1 MRVMITVGK
10 RAIIWKKVSIDIII
24 KTVDLFF
31 RNCAKPLVT
40 TVYTCS
46 QALTVS
52 QSVHYFQ
59 DGFNMSSNMSSI

>member
-40 TVYTCS
+40 TV
-46 QALTVS
+46 
-52 QSVHYFQ
+52 
-59 DGFNMSSNMSSI
+59 